1 VVSEYGEGVAED
13 FVGQSVA
20 LWRRRRG
27 MTQQVLAGLCG
38 VSQAYVSM
46 LERGQRAIDKRST
59 VIALAE
65 ALRVSVTE
73 LTGQP
78 YPPVDPNHERA
89 TAAVPAVRAALVR
102 LAYGDIPVPGRSL
115 EASVVAADDLSLARR
130 RCDYTAAVDAAPSLV
145 LELAAH
151 AAGSDGGRAQNLL
164 AIVLHDVAFVLKHL
178 GYADLAYQAGGLCAG
193 QAARL
198 EEPALVGLANYTRLQ
213 VLAPESRQLG
223 QQLARRAIDELDGH
237 LGSDAARQIYGQL
250 HLTAGWADALAGH
263 VDDAEAHLDEAEQI
277 AAGLG
282 EPVEGGFGRT
292 NFGPTN
298 VAQWRA
304 SIAIETGNPGRAVVL
319 ADKVNPHH
327 IAAPSRAAAFHID
340 RGNALAQVRRDRD
353 ALVAFLTAE
362 RVAPQRVRLNSTV
375 RDSVGVMLRRAR
387 RSAGGADLRAVA
399 SRFRL
404 T

>member
-1 VVSEYGEGVAED
+1 MAED
-13 FVGQSVA
+13 FVGRNVA

-27 MTQQVLAGLCG
+27 MTQQVLADLCG

-46 LERGQRAIDKRST
+46 LEHGQRAIDKRST

-78 YPPVDPNHERA
+78 YPPVDPIHERA

-102 LAYGDIPVPGRSL
+102 LAYGDVPAPRRPL
-115 EASVVAADDLSLARR
+115 ETAIGAADALSLARR
-130 RCDYTAAVDAAPSLV
+130 RCDYTTAIGNAASLL

-151 AAGSDGGRAQNLL
+151 VEGPEGRISRRVLTM
-164 AIVLHDVAFVLKHL
+164 VLHDVSFVLKHL
-178 GYADLAYQAGGLCAG
+178 GYEDLAYRAGGLCAS
-193 QAARL
+193 QAAL
-198 EEPALVGLANYTRLQ
+198 TEDPALVGLADYTRLQ

-223 QQLARRAIDELDGH
+223 QQLAGRAIDFLSDH
-237 LGSDAARQIYGQL
+237 LASKPAREIYGQL
-250 HLTAGWADALAGH
+250 HLTAGWADALAGRTGN
-263 VDDAEAHLDEAEQI
+263 AEVHLDEAEHI

-282 EPVEGGFGRT
+282 EPVDGGFGRT

-304 SIAIETGNPGRAVVL
+304 SIAIETGDPGRAVAL
-319 ADKVNPHH
+319 ATQVDPHN
-327 IAAPSRAAAFHID
+327 ITAPSRAAAFHID
-340 RGNALAQVRRDRD
+340 HGNALAQIRRDQD

-375 RDSVGVMLRRAR
+375 RDAVGVMIRRSRRA
-387 RSAGGADLRAVA
+387 AGGTGLQAMA
-399 SRFRL
+399 SRFGL
-404 T
+404 A